1 MIDKITAGIVV
12 AGVVGVLFGAIFDAT
27 FLRPLQDSVFLKE
40 TAHPSARYITP
51 VQLGCLTRPHTDIP
65 EFADNVVSVCIK
77 GISAT
82 RTPQATQ

>member
-1 MIDKITAGIVV
+1 MIDKITAGTIV
-12 AGVVGVLFGAIFDAT
+12 AGAVGVLFGAIFDAT

-40 TAHPSARYITP
+40 AAHPSARYITP
-51 VQLGCLTRPHTDIP
+51 VQLGCLTRPYIP

-77 GISAT
+77 GINAI